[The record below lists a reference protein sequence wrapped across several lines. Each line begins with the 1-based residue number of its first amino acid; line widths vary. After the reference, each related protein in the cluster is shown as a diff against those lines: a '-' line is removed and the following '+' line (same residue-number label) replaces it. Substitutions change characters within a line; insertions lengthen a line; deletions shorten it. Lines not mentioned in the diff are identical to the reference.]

1 MPYVMKKAE
10 LSSLI
15 CSDVLAIYC
24 LMHFLRHSKGS
35 VGEGL
40 DIIRFYFVG
49 LEHFVRPDT

>member
-49 LEHFVRPDT
+49 LEHFFRPDT